1 MMPPADSPIAS
12 VSARLTTMPMVSAAV
27 STSGRS
33 LRRPELRDEASAD
46 PTTVAQAPDHRARR
60 CRSGKLRQRRRGG
73 AATQSAHRLAFESGA
88 AREQDRER
96 IAGYE
101 QQGYG
106 LARGE
111 ELKEAPRPQ
120 RPVAPCVEQD
130 HWPAAVAR

>member
-33 LRRPELRDEASAD
+33 LRRPELRDEPGAD
-46 PTTVAQAPDHRARR
+46 PTIVADAPYHRAGR
-60 CRSGKLRQRRRGG
+60 CRSGKLRQRRGGG
-73 AATQSAHRLAFESGA
+73 AATQSAHRPAFESGA

-101 QQGYG
+101 QQRCG
-106 LARGE
+106 LPRGE
-111 ELKEAPRPQ
+111 ELKETPRPQ
-120 RPVAPCVEQD
+120 RSAAPRVEQH
-130 HWPAAVAR
+130 HWP